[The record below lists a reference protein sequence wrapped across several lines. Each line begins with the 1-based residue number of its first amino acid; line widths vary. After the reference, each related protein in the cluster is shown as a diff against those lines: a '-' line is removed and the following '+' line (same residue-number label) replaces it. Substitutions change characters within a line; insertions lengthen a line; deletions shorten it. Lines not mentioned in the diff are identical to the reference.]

1 MYKLRKVWY
10 NIIKGCTYPKF
21 VKEEVAYVCESI
33 LDGSCNNNTT
43 IIVEVVIL
51 VVAVAI
57 SMHND
62 NKKKNGGK

>member
-1 MYKLRKVWY
+1 MYVNPFWM
-10 NIIKGCTYPKF
+10 G
-21 VKEEVAYVCESI
+21 VA
-33 LDGSCNNNTT
+33 TT
-43 IIVEVVIL
+43 IIVEVAIL

>member
-1 MYKLRKVWY
+1 MYVNPFWM
-10 NIIKGCTYPKF
+10 G
-21 VKEEVAYVCESI
+21 VA
-33 LDGSCNNNTT
+33 TT

-62 NKKKNGGK
+62 KKKNRGK

>member
-1 MYKLRKVWY
+1 MYVNPFWM
-10 NIIKGCTYPKF
+10 G
-21 VKEEVAYVCESI
+21 VA
-33 LDGSCNNNTT
+33 TT

-62 NKKKNGGK
+62 KKKN